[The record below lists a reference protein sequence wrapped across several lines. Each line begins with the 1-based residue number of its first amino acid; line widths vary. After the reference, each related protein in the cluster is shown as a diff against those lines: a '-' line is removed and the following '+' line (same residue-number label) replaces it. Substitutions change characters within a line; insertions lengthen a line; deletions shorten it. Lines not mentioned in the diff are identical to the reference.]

1 MGKPIAILSLRRFPR
16 FVALTA
22 LLSGALAA
30 GCAALTN
37 PTLEALPVRL
47 LPPELRGQSVAGM
60 KTIPLSL
67 LGQER
72 PDAYRIDG
80 GDVLGIWVESILG
93 EEGQQPPVQ
102 QPISLTNADLP
113 PASGYPIQ
121 VERDGTISLP
131 QIEPIKVG
139 GMTFREAEAAIRK
152 AYVDAKIFKLN
163 PARPGRPRI
172 LVTLMRPRT
181 YHVLVLRE
189 DSPVSQQAVVTSQL
203 GGGGPEYI
211 GISRKGTGW
220 DLTLPAYQ
228 NDVLTAIAKT
238 GGLPGT
244 DAVDMVIVERN
255 NTQGGRNFDAIA
267 QEFQTNGMPA
277 CVPGGPMIQIPLRVP
292 PGTPLSIRPQDI
304 ILRDGDVVYIPAREE
319 RLFYTGGLLPPG
331 QHILPRDTDLDV
343 LEAIARV
350 RGPLFNGAFSTSNL
364 AGTMLLPGLGQ
375 PTPTLLTVVRRLP
388 NGCGQI
394 PIRIDLNKAARD
406 PRERLLVQPGDF
418 LVLQES
424 PEQGM
429 VRYVTQVVEMP
440 FYYVL
445 GIGNRLFALGTFGFP
460 GGVAPQPITS
470 MGTSANLAHTFSTTT
485 TAGVAG
491 AGVPANTLFVPTPTG
506 R

>member
-1 MGKPIAILSLRRFPR
+1 MGKPIAIMSLRRFPR
-16 FVALTA
+16 LVALAA

-37 PTLEALPVRL
+37 PTLEAIPARL
-47 LPPELRGQSVAGM
+47 LSPELRGQSVAGM
-60 KTIPLSL
+60 KTIPLAL
-67 LGQER
+67 LGQQR
-72 PDAYRIDG
+72 PDAYRIDA
-80 GDVLGIWVESILG
+80 GDVLGVWVESILG

-102 QPISLTNADLP
+102 PPVGLVNIDLP
-113 PASGYPIQ
+113 PATGFPIQ
-121 VERDGTISLP
+121 VDRDGTISLP
-131 QIEPIKVG
+131 EIEPVRVAG
-139 GMTFREAEAAIRK
+139 LTFKEAEEAIRK
-152 AYVDAKIFKLN
+152 AYVDAGILK
-163 PARPGRPRI
+163 RGRKRI
-172 LVTLMRPRT
+172 LVSLMRPRT

-255 NTQGGRNFDAIA
+255 ASRGGRNFDAIA
-267 QEFQTNGMPA
+267 QDFQLNGTPA
-277 CVPGGPMIQIPLRVP
+277 CVPGGPMMQIPLRVR
-292 PGTPLSIRPQDI
+292 PGTPLSIQPQDV

-331 QHILPRDTDLDV
+331 QHILPRDSDLDV
-343 LEAIARV
+343 LEAIARA

-375 PTPTLLTVVRRLP
+375 PTPTLLTVIRRLP

-394 PIRIDLNKAARD
+394 PIRVDLNKAAQD

-424 PEQGM
+424 PEQGI
-429 VRYVTQVVEMP
+429 VRYVTQVVELP
-440 FYYVL
+440 FYY
-445 GIGNRLFALGTFGFP
+445 LFSAGPNLFSLGTFGFP
-460 GGVAPQPITS
+460 GGVAPTPITS
-470 MGTSANLAHTFSTTT
+470 MGTSANLSHSVIPFGSTATS
-485 TAGVAG
+485 G
-491 AGVPANTLFVPTPTG
+491 AAAANTGPIFLPAPTG